1 MRVLNANTNGSA
13 HGVLTQNPGVLNN
26 HFFVNLLDMSVQW
39 SPSPDE
45 AGIYQGHDRQTN
57 ELKWTATPVDLIFG
71 SHAELRALAEYY
83 AANDGEKQMIDDFI
97 QAWVKVMQADRFD
110 T

>member
-1 MRVLNANTNGSA
+1 M
-13 HGVLTQNPGVLNN
+13 
-26 HFFVNLLDMSVQW
+26 
-39 SPSPDE
+39 
-45 AGIYQGHDRQTN
+45 
-57 ELKWTATPVDLIFG
+57 DLIFG

-110 T
+110 TWKQGEKGLRSEPFPFHRPTDKHLLAVTGYGPSR